1 MRTNVF
7 GCDRLCLLL
16 RIDHADGRTAVDGQR
31 LAVDEVVRLV
41 AQEEAGAG
49 NVLRGADAPR
59 GVELV
64 ILGAQ
69 LLLLADVDPSRGNG
83 VDRDVQRRQRDGQ
96 RMGQRVDAA
105 LRGGVGLGAGL
116 ALQVACRAEVDNA
129 AVAVVAVLLAVE
141 GQPARGD
148 EGRAQVGGQNAVK
161 LLDREFGE
169 GFEEADPD
177 VVDQDVDVALCSE
190 ELLHARFEALGVGDV
205 HLAEAGTGL
214 GGGLRAESGVNVAE
228 GDLVAPAGEGFDDR
242 PADSVGTARNK
253 YASFHRFG
261 FFTKIMQRSPS
272 RQIRRGGF
280 SEEECG
286 TCLLMPFGSSSFG
299 WLWMG
304 PDGLGV
310 C

>member
-1 MRTNVF
+1 MRPNVF

-31 LAVDEVVRLV
+31 LAVDEVVCLV

-49 NVLRGADAPR
+49 NVLRGADAAR

-64 ILGAQ
+64 IFGAQ
-69 LLLLADVDPSRGNG
+69 LLLLADVDSARCDG
-83 VDRDVQRRQRDGQ
+83 VDRDMQRRQRDGQ
-96 RMGQRVDAA
+96 RVGQRVDAT
-105 LRGGVGLGAGL
+105 LRGGVGLGAGF

-177 VVDQDVDVALCSE
+177 VVDQDVDVA
-190 ELLHARFEALGVGDV
+190 
-205 HLAEAGTGL
+205 
-214 GGGLRAESGVNVAE
+214 
-228 GDLVAPAGEGFDDR
+228 PAGEGFDDR

-299 WLWMG
+299 RLWMG